1 MAFRG
6 NSGAVGADNPF
17 VGSTAGKGPGIVLN
31 SRTGTG
37 AVRVAP
43 RVKRNQAAVEVLD
56 PSGGIIQIRM
66 TANELRVLAATLMKV
81 AVHLEANAHEE
92 EITQP

>member
-1 MAFRG
+1 
-6 NSGAVGADNPF
+6 

-43 RVKRNQAAVEVLD
+43 RVHKNQAAVEVLD
-56 PSGGIIQIRM
+56 PAGGIIQIRM
-66 TANELRVLAATLMKV
+66 TPNELRLLAATLMKV
-81 AVHLEANAHEE
+81 AVHLEAHSAAEE